1 MQNHDPALWAWI
13 AAWLY
18 ANKDQISYAVIAAVF
33 SLIRSLYAST
43 RWKNRLL
50 DAVSC
55 SALAYFSSPL
65 LEVVSRL
72 LHLDLPDTAPTVV
85 AIFIG
90 YVGNDFIRDFVNRK
104 IGRLGGDNDTP
115 RVE

>member
-1 MQNHDPALWAWI
+1 MQNHDPGLWAWV

-18 ANKDQISYAVIAAVF
+18 ANKDQISYAAIAAIF
-33 SLIRSLYAST
+33 SLIRGMYAST
-43 RWKNRLL
+43 HWRNRLL

-65 LEVVSRL
+65 LEVATRFI
-72 LHLDLPDTAPTVV
+72 HIDMPDSAPTVV

-104 IGRLGGDNDTP
+104 IGKSGGNNETQ
-115 RVE
+115 

>member
-1 MQNHDPALWAWI
+1 MQNHDPGVWAWV

-18 ANKDQISYAVIAAVF
+18 ASKDQISYAGIAAVF
-33 SLIRSLYAST
+33 SMIRSLYAST

-50 DAVSC
+50 DAASC

-65 LEVVSRL
+65 LEVATRFI
-72 LHLDLPDTAPTVV
+72 HTDLPDSAPTVV

-104 IGRLGGDNDTP
+104 MGRTGGSHDAS
-115 RVE
+115 